1 MAVVEISEPIQFK
14 RVYICLTADV
24 KPTGVR
30 SGSICYEVKV
40 DTTVDTY
47 ITPDGTNWNK
57 VN

>member
-1 MAVVEISEPIQFK
+1 MAVIDVSEPIQF
-14 RVYICLTADV
+14 RREFICLTADV
-24 KPTGVR
+24 KPIGVKA
-30 SGSICYEVKV
+30 GSICYEVKV

>member
-1 MAVVEISEPIQFK
+1 MAVIEISEPIRFR
-14 RVYICLTADV
+14 RVFICLTADV

-30 SGSICYEVKV
+30 IGAICYEVKV